1 MYYYQ
6 HFIVQEPERQK
17 KGNGPKSH
25 SWSKRAPRETQKSD
39 SRTVLSLLP
48 VYVQVPV
55 SPEGRWRDRERGRRG
70 EVSRGQH

>member
-17 KGNGPKSH
+17 KGNGPKSP

-39 SRTVLSLLP
+39 SRTVLSPLP
-48 VYVQVPV
+48 VCMHVSV
-55 SPEGRWRDRERGRRG
+55 SPEGRWRDKERGGRE